1 MVEVSHK
8 KRDNLPKPGP
18 YVVLFGRK
26 KNASTDHEPI
36 VVWAAYK
43 EKDLMHLDLR
53 DLGLNLSPAFSSVSL
68 QSCRVYRLGSFVN
81 KITMHG

>member
-53 DLGLNLSPAFSSVSL
+53 DLGLNLSPCIFICFSAVLQSL
-68 QSCRVYRLGSFVN
+68 Q
-81 KITMHG
+81 TW